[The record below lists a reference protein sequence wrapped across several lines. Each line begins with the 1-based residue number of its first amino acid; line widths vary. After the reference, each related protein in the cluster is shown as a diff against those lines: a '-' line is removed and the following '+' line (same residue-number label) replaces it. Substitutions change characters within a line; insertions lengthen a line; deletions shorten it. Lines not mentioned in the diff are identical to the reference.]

1 MKNRKGRLC
10 LGKQESAVTPVN
22 MAEVQD
28 LIDQIQDKDARED
41 ARKAVAMT
49 WNYLS
54 AMVKEHNEE
63 EEIENAIAQG
73 ELLQDQMAAQ
83 CHEDSGWRGQEE
95 QEAHERSFGI

>member
-10 LGKQESAVTPVN
+10 LGRQESAVTPAS

-28 LIDQIQDKDARED
+28 LIDQIQDKDACED

-63 EEIENAIAQG
+63 EEIEDAIAEG
-73 ELLQDQMAAQ
+73 ELSQDQVAAQ
-83 CHEDSGWRGQEE
+83 HYEDSGWRD
-95 QEAHERSFGI
+95 QEAQESYERSFGI